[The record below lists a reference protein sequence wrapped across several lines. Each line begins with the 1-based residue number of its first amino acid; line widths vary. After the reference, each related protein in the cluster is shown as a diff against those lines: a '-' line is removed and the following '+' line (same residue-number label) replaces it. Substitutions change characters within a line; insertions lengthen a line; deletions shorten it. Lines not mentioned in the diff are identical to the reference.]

1 MNEIKVAGKQKFM
14 ELDIYSVE
22 EFESLPREGDA
33 YTGRIYAAS
42 FGERVKIGSSKNVY
56 KRIKSLKSQA
66 RYAGVS
72 IGNVVVSG
80 LHTNYRENEKKLHSI
95 FVDKRLEKTELFN
108 MSMNNV
114 VEEIKKLVYEHK
126 EKELKDQTEKAAEFV
141 GAYFFGN

>member
-1 MNEIKVAGKQKFM
+1 M
-14 ELDIYSVE
+14 
-22 EFESLPREGDA
+22 
-33 YTGRIYAAS
+33 
-42 FGERVKIGSSKNVY
+42 
-56 KRIKSLKSQA
+56 
-66 RYAGVS
+66 S